1 MSDQSRTPSF
11 ATSFSVDRPAGEV
24 FAAVNDVRSW
34 WLEQIEGDPAEVG
47 DEFGFTVEGVHRCLL
62 RVTELVPGERV
73 VWRVVDNHM
82 TFVED
87 QSEWIGTEI
96 RFDIERVGGAT
107 ELRFTHV
114 GLSPADQCYDVCSN
128 AWASYIGG
136 SLRRLVTTGEGAPS
150 SNPDEERLAEGAHAG
165 RG

>member
-1 MSDQSRTPSF
+1 MTAQSHTSSF
-11 ATSFSVDRPAGEV
+11 TVDRSPREV
-24 FAAVNDVRSW
+24 SDAVTDVRAW
-34 WLEQIEGDPAEVG
+34 WLQQIEGDPTAVG
-47 DEFGFTVEGVHRCLL
+47 NEFGFTVPGVHRSRM

-73 VWRVVDNHM
+73 VWRVLDNHM
-82 TFVED
+82 SFVED